1 MKFLQISFKFSILI
15 AEDLVLKCMYI
26 LYAAEYVP
34 QKNIRKIGILL
45 FSNNLLSIL
54 LHACYKGISKI
65 QKSFLQCL
73 FIRGTPSDNH

>member
-1 MKFLQISFKFSILI
+1 MKFLQISFKFSNLI
-15 AEDLVLKCMYI
+15 AEDLMLKCIHI

-34 QKNIRKIGILL
+34 QKNLRKIGILL
-45 FSNNLLSIL
+45 FSNSLLSIL
-54 LHACYKGISKI
+54 LHACYKDISKI